1 MCKLNKT
8 DALKVKPMTV
18 QDQTDTADFHTE
30 ELINSIT
37 HGIGVI
43 ASIVGLVF
51 LLRPFGDTLSAL
63 ELGSYI
69 TYGSSMIILFLASCV
84 YHGVRNKK
92 LKEIFKLV
100 DHCAIYLL
108 IAGSYT
114 PILLITIQGTL
125 ANVFMW
131 IIWSIVVV
139 GIVFKLSCGHKFQ
152 KLSLLSYLAMGW
164 CALFLIYELWLKL
177 PAGGFALLVAGGIV
191 YSLGTIFYANHKI
204 PYNHAIWHLFV
215 LGGASCH
222 YFMVFYYVT
231 PSYLS

>member
-1 MCKLNKT
+1 MNT
-8 DALKVKPMTV
+8 QTNADGA
-18 QDQTDTADFHTE
+18 QTDKE
-30 ELINSIT
+30 EIINSVS

-43 ASIVGLVF
+43 ASIIGLIF
-51 LLRPFGDTLSAL
+51 LLRPYGDSLSAL

-84 YHGVRNKK
+84 YHAVRNKE
-92 LKEIFKLV
+92 LKAIFKLV

-114 PILLITIQGTL
+114 PILLLTVQGTL
-125 ANVFMW
+125 AEVFMW
-131 IIWSIVVV
+131 IIWSIVVI
-139 GIVFKLSCGHKFQ
+139 GIVFKLGVRRGFEKV
-152 KLSLLSYLAMGW
+152 SLFSYLAMGW
-164 CALFLIYELWLKL
+164 CAIFLIYELWLKL

-204 PYNHAIWHLFV
+204 PYNHAIWHIFV

-222 YFMVFYYVT
+222 YFMVFFYVT
-231 PSYLS
+231 PQTV

>member
-1 MCKLNKT
+1 MENQ
-8 DALKVKPMTV
+8 ALSEPLPSHK
-18 QDQTDTADFHTE
+18 E
-30 ELINSIT
+30 EIINAIS

-51 LLRPFGDTLSAL
+51 LLRPYGESLSTL

-69 TYGSSMIILFLASCV
+69 TYGSSMILLFLASCV
-84 YHGVRNKK
+84 YHAVRNVK

-114 PILLITIQGTL
+114 PILLLTIQGTL
-125 ANVFMW
+125 ASVFMG
-131 IIWSIVVV
+131 IIWSIVVF
-139 GIVFKLSCGHKFQ
+139 GIVFKLRFGHKFQ
-152 KLSLLSYLAMGW
+152 KLSLFTYLAMGW
-164 CALFLIYELWLKL
+164 VAIFLIYELWLKL
-177 PAGGFALLVAGGIV
+177 PTGGFALLVAGGIV
-191 YSLGTIFYANHKI
+191 YSLGTIFYANHRI

-222 YFMVFYYVT
+222 YFMVLFYVT
-231 PSYLS
+231 PVTLA